1 MAVSMCRNP
10 SIEKVRPICGIAF
23 CRTKWHRRSEM
34 PFYVARNGFDDRKC
48 RFMSHEMAL
57 TIGNAVL
64 CRTKWLRRSEMP
76 FYVARNGIDGRKC
89 RFMSH
94 EMASTVG
101 NAVLCRTK
109 NDFDNRLRH
118 FHPRKTP
125 FPRRLPFSIRGSTL
139 SSRRTPPYPPRM
151 LFNLRTV
158 LYLCLRIRKDEGGA
172 RKNLLIFDNKGLT
185 RVERIR

>member
-10 SIEKVRPICGIAF
+10 SIEKMRPICGIAS

-34 PFYVARNGFDDRKC
+34 PFYVARNGIDDWKC
-48 RFMSHEMAL
+48 RFMPHEMAS
-57 TIGNAVL
+57 TAGNAVL
-64 CRTKWLRRSEMP
+64 CRTKWHRRS
-76 FYVARNGIDGRKC
+76 VT

-94 EMASTVG
+94 EKRLRQSFTP
-101 NAVLCRTK
+101 LPSTK
-109 NDFDNRLRH
+109 NALPPKAPLLD
-118 FHPRKTP
+118 PRKHP
-125 FPRRLPFSIRGSTL
+125 QQPSNAAL
-139 SSRRTPPYPPRM
+139 SPRM

-172 RKNLLIFDNKGLT
+172 RKNLLISDNKELT

>member
-10 SIEKVRPICGIAF
+10 SIGKVRPICGIAF

-34 PFYVARNGFDDRKC
+34 PFYVARNGIDDWKC
-48 RFMSHEMAL
+48 RFMSHEMAS
-57 TIGNAVL
+57 TVGNVVL

-76 FYVARNGIDGRKC
+76 FYVARNGIDGRL
-89 RFMSH
+89 R
-94 EMASTVG
+94 
-101 NAVLCRTK
+101 VLCRMK

-158 LYLCLRIRKDEGGA
+158 LYLCLRIRKDEVGA
-172 RKNLLIFDNKGLT
+172 WENLLIFDNKGLT

>member
-34 PFYVARNGFDDRKC
+34 SFYAARNGIDDRKC
-48 RFMSHEMAL
+48 RFMPHEMAS

-64 CRTKWLRRSEMP
+64 CRTKWHRRSEMP
-76 FYVARNGIDGRKC
+76 FYVARKTTSTIVYAT
-89 RFMSH
+89 FIH
-94 EMASTVG
+94 EKRPSPEG
-101 NAVLCRTK
+101 HHP
-109 NDFDNRLRH
+109 FD
-118 FHPRKTP
+118 PRKHP
-125 FPRRLPFSIRGSTL
+125 QQPSNAA
-139 SSRRTPPYPPRM
+139 SSYRM

-172 RKNLLIFDNKGLT
+172 WKNLLISDNKGLT
-185 RVERIR
+185 HVERIR

>member
-1 MAVSMCRNP
+1 MAVSMRRNP

-34 PFYVARNGFDDRKC
+34 PFYVARNGIDDRKC
-48 RFMSHEMAL
+48 RFMPHEMAS

-64 CRTKWLRRSEMP
+64 CRTKWHRRSEMP
-76 FYVARNGIDGRKC
+76 FYVARNGIDDRKC
-89 RFMSH
+89 HFMSH
-94 EMASTVG
+94 EKRLRQSFTP
-101 NAVLCRTK
+101 LPSTK
-109 NDFDNRLRH
+109 NALPPKAPLLD
-118 FHPRKTP
+118 PRKHP
-125 FPRRLPFSIRGSTL
+125 QQPSNAAL
-139 SSRRTPPYPPRM
+139 SPRM

-172 RKNLLIFDNKGLT
+172 RENLLISDNKGLT